1 MPSLSSYCFKPKH
14 GPEVAKKI
22 IEHFC
27 NKFLGYEHE
36 GFYLY
41 WREHDPDMKHRP
53 VPEGWVE
60 FYVDTDNGNLEGW
73 SETCFWEEEADGNDL
88 TEHFFALLGD
98 DFWYKDDD
106 GKTVYTMYERELF
119 DVVGAL
125 SQKDSRAIAWGGD
138 RTAYV
143 SYEDG
148 TGDRAVKQVDM
159 LGHLM
164 TTPLDDEKKE
174 DRQFT
179 LNLACL

>member
-1 MPSLSSYCFKPKH
+1 MPSLSSYCFKPEH
-14 GPEVAKKI
+14 GPDVAKKI
-22 IEHFC
+22 IQHFC
-27 NKFLGYEHE
+27 DKFLGYDQE

-41 WREHDPDMKHRP
+41 WREHDPNVRHRAL
-53 VPEGWVE
+53 PEGWVE
-60 FYVDTDNGNLEGW
+60 LYIDTDNGSLEGW
-73 SETCFWEEEADGNDL
+73 SETCYLEEEADGRDM

-98 DFWYKDDD
+98 DFWGEDDD
-106 GKTVYTMYERELF
+106 GNTIYSMYERELF
-119 DVVGAL
+119 EIIAAL

-143 SYEDG
+143 SYVDDKGERG
-148 TGDRAVKQVDM
+148 VKHVDM
-159 LGHLM
+159 LAHVM